1 MKKISEKVSIIIRTK
16 NEERWLEQCLK
27 KIFNQSYSNFEVI
40 IIDNNSKDRTIK
52 KAKKFPVKI
61 FKIKN
66 FYQEKQLI

>member
-52 KAKKFPVKI
+52 NAKKFPEKI

-66 FYQEKQLI
+66 FYRKSN

>member
-52 KAKKFPVKI
+52 KAKKF
-61 FKIKN
+61 
-66 FYQEKQLI
+66 Q